1 MSWSDRYL
9 GLPYADLG
17 RTRAGCDCYGL
28 VRLVYAEQLGI
39 ELPSYA
45 GDYVGAAEQAEVSAL
60 LDREEAVGP
69 WRPVEDAILPFDLLL
84 FRRGRLR
91 SHVGVAVA
99 VNLMLHMDGEA
110 QARIARLS
118 EPRWRSRFA
127 GAFRHAEA
135 LLKAPA

>member
-28 VRLVYAEQLGI
+28 ARLVYSEQLGI

-45 GDYVGAAEQAEVSAL
+45 SEYMGASERAEVAAL
-60 LDREEAVGP
+60 LDRVEQAGP
-69 WRPVEDAILPFDLLL
+69 WRPVEAIAPFDLLL

-91 SHVGVAVA
+91 SHVGVAVDA
-99 VNLMLHMDGEA
+99 GLMLHMDGEA

-135 LLKAPA
+135 PLKAPA